1 MLKKAIGENV
11 MYLMVV
17 NLPSEEEM
25 ARVKDI
31 LDKQSGGVSGKM
43 M

>member
-17 NLPSEEEM
+17 NLPREEM